1 MTNKIKMGFICC
13 DCCKK
18 IRGKNKKIDNIEH
31 IEIEL
36 EDKKDN
42 QMKLIVYK
50 NKCNI
55 TSTPIYE
62 SKIGF
67 INAGGS
73 CYMASII
80 QILIHLKSFIEIF
93 KKKKKAKKNYL
104 SNILNNLI
112 DKINNA
118 QNSIEIS
125 EFSEEYNKIN
135 HKFRGDTGNNPM
147 TFFLEFV
154 KQLDLENKDIL
165 KLFNGKKIIQFH
177 GMDDMNYEED
187 FIFYMI
193 TIDKNYR
200 SVEEAM
206 NKETEMEDDANIKI
220 SEKITLKPEIFIINL
235 EVDNIDY
242 NFEEKIK
249 IDKTI
254 YLLKA
259 INEYNTIHSTV

>member
-1 MTNKIKMGFICC
+1 
-13 DCCKK
+13 
-18 IRGKNKKIDNIEH
+18 
-31 IEIEL
+31 
-36 EDKKDN
+36 
-42 QMKLIVYK
+42 
-50 NKCNI
+50 
-55 TSTPIYE
+55 
-62 SKIGF
+62 
-67 INAGGS
+67 
-73 CYMASII
+73 
-80 QILIHLKSFIEIF
+80 
-93 KKKKKAKKNYL
+93 
-104 SNILNNLI
+104 
-112 DKINNA
+112 
-118 QNSIEIS
+118 
-125 EFSEEYNKIN
+125 
-135 HKFRGDTGNNPM
+135 M
-147 TFFLEFV
+147 TFFLEFI
-154 KQLDLENKDIL
+154 KQLELENKDIL
-165 KLFNGKKIIQFH
+165 KLFNGKKLIQFH